1 MVTNAGKG
9 GKASLCTQYKVI
21 ALLTPMLASCVHVLA
36 SMNNV
41 TTIMNV
47 EVSQ

>member
-1 MVTNAGKG
+1 MVTNDGKG
-9 GKASLCTQYKVI
+9 GKASLCTHYKII
-21 ALLTPMLASCVHVLA
+21 ALLTPMLVSCVHVLD

-41 TTIMNV
+41 AIIMNV